1 MAKVKLREL
10 AHARSGD
17 KGDSANI
24 GVIARDERAYEIIR
38 ERLTARRVGEHFA
51 GLVSGEVK
59 RYELP
64 NIAALN
70 FVLQG
75 ALGGGGTRS
84 LRLDA
89 IGRSLSGALL
99 ELELDV

>member
-38 ERLTARRVGEHFA
+38 ERLTARRVGEHF
-51 GLVSGEVK
+51 
-59 RYELP
+59 
-64 NIAALN
+64 
-70 FVLQG
+70 
-75 ALGGGGTRS
+75 
-84 LRLDA
+84 
-89 IGRSLSGALL
+89 
-99 ELELDV
+99 